1 MMILAIIVVA
11 AFAAYVMTSDERRQT
26 LVPVFVFLR
35 KLGLVMALGLV
46 GLREF
51 LIALLARKP
60 WALAGLGAMAA
71 LVLAGTIQALYE
83 QQLTDIRPEI
93 ERVIVI
99 EARTVQSYEAAVNQF
114 KLGAMSA
121 EALAKMIK
129 RTVLPELQATRLR
142 LKSLDLV
149 PPEHKPLLA
158 RTDEYL
164 QLRNESWRLRAD
176 ALEKRSLAALKKAD
190 HAERASLQAFEHVR
204 PPEMQ

>member
-1 MMILAIIVVA
+1 MMTFAIIVVA
-11 AFAAYVMTSDERRQT
+11 AFATYVMTSDERRRA
-26 LVPVFVFLR
+26 LIPVFAFLR
-35 KLGLVMALGLV
+35 KAGLALALGLM
-46 GLREF
+46 GLRGF

-60 WALAGLGAMAA
+60 WALAGLGGMAA
-71 LVLAGTIQALYE
+71 LVLAGTIQALYVK
-83 QQLTDIRPEI
+83 QLTDIRPEI

-99 EARTVQSYEAAVNQF
+99 EARTVQTYEAAVNQF

-121 EALAKMIK
+121 EALAKLIK

-158 RTDEYL
+158 RAEEYL
-164 QLRNESWRLRAD
+164 QLRDESWRLRAD

-190 HAERASLQAFEHVR
+190 HAERASLQAFEQVR